1 MMGQLRPVPCVF
13 ILMYQQS
20 FLLGLGAL
28 LVTAALPACTPDSG
42 QTEKP
47 EVRASVQAL
56 QAIMPHFDEQWAM
69 NKYWEDGLA
78 EVATYEAERVV
89 YKRQRR
95 FEYTLIT
102 VKEEFNQQFNVK
114 TDDYQRVDLFPVM
127 KVNAFCQ
134 IPTEQYPYH
143 YLTSL
148 FFRRDQPVALYK
160 MTSSS
165 QEWCGNTFK
174 AIVDDGVNFKESF
187 NSYWDQQGVGSRDLR
202 RDVLLEDA
210 LPYTLRALRFA
221 QLPAFSFALMDLQ
234 QTSKAT
240 LPVYY
245 QARLTTAEAPAA
257 DAVAPA
263 WRVVVQLAQGKQNV
277 YWFAKAYPNLLLRQ
291 TTWDGRTLRLKGQR
305 RYAYW
310 PK

>member
-1 MMGQLRPVPCVF
+1 
-13 ILMYQQS
+13 MYRQS
-20 FLLGLGAL
+20 LTLGAL
-28 LVTAALPACTPDSG
+28 LIGLALPACTPDAE
-42 QTEKP
+42 QAEKP
-47 EVRASVQAL
+47 KTRASVRAL

-78 EVATYEAERVV
+78 EVATYDAERTV
-89 YKRQRR
+89 YKKKRP

-114 TDDYQRVDLFPVM
+114 TDDYKRDDLFPVM

-134 IPTEQYPYH
+134 IPADNYPYH

-210 LPYTLRALRFA
+210 LPYTLRALRFD
-221 QLPAFSFALMDLQ
+221 QHPAFDLVVMDLQ

-240 LPVYY
+240 LPAYY
-245 QARLTTAEAPAA
+245 NSHLTTTEAPAA
-257 DAVAPA
+257 EATAPA
-263 WRVVVQLAQGKQNV
+263 WRVAVQLGPDKQNV
-277 YWFAKAYPNLLLRQ
+277 YWFAKAYPNILLRQ
-291 TTWDGRTLRLKGQR
+291 TTWDGRSLLLKSQR

>member
-1 MMGQLRPVPCVF
+1 
-13 ILMYQQS
+13 MYRQP

-28 LVTAALPACTPDSG
+28 LIGAGLPACTPDA
-42 QTEKP
+42 EHADKP
-47 EVRASVQAL
+47 KARASVQAL
-56 QAIMPHFDEQWAM
+56 QGIMPHFDEQWAM
-69 NKYWEDGLA
+69 NKLWEDGLA
-78 EVATYEAERVV
+78 EVATYDAERTV
-89 YKRQRR
+89 YKKKRQ

-114 TDDYQRVDLFPVM
+114 TDDYKRDDLFPVM
-127 KVNAFCQ
+127 KVNEFCQ
-134 IPTEQYPYH
+134 IPADQYPYH

-174 AIVDDGVNFKESF
+174 AIVDDGVNFKESY
-187 NSYWDQQGVGSRDLR
+187 NSYWDLQGVGSRDLR

-210 LPYTLRALRFA
+210 LPYTLRTLRFA
-221 QLPAFSFALMDLQ
+221 QQSAFDLVVMDLQ
-234 QTSKAT
+234 QTSKAG
-240 LPVYY
+240 PPAYY
-245 QARLTTAEAPAA
+245 NAHLSTTEAPAA
-257 DAVAPA
+257 EAPAPA
-263 WRVVVQLAQGKQNV
+263 WRVAVQLAPDKQNV
-277 YWFAKAYPNLLLRQ
+277 YWFAKAYPNMLLRQ
-291 TTWDGRTLRLKGQR
+291 TTWDGRTLRLKSQR

>member
-1 MMGQLRPVPCVF
+1 M
-13 ILMYQQS
+13 QQPNR
-20 FLLGLGAL
+20 LLTLLTLAGLISLTGCEQKAEKAAKRRS
-28 LVTAALPACTPDSG
+28 TANA
-42 QTEKP
+42 
-47 EVRASVQAL
+47 QAL
-56 QAIMPHFDEQWAM
+56 QGVMPHFDENWAM

-89 YKRQRR
+89 YKKKRR

-102 VKEEFNQQFNVK
+102 VKEEFNQEFNVK
-114 TDDYQRVDLFPVM
+114 TDDYQRGDLFPVM
-127 KVNAFCQ
+127 KVNEFCT
-134 IPTEQYPYH
+134 IPADNYPYH

-174 AIVDDGVNFKESF
+174 AIVDDGVNFKESY

-210 LPYTLRALRFA
+210 LPYSLRALRFN
-221 QLPAFSFALMDLQ
+221 LKPAFGLTVMDLQ

-240 LPVYY
+240 EPIYC
-245 QARLTTAEAPAA
+245 QAHLTTTE
-257 DAVAPA
+257 AVANEAGEPA
-263 WRVVVQLAQGKQNV
+263 WRVAVQLAPDKQNV
-277 YWFAKAYPNLLLRQ
+277 YWFAKAYPNGLLRQ
-291 TTWDGRTLRLKGQR
+291 STWDGRTLKLKSTR
-305 RYAYW
+305 RFAYW

>member
-1 MMGQLRPVPCVF
+1 MHRQPL
-13 ILMYQQS
+13 
-20 FLLGLGAL
+20 LLGLGAL
-28 LVTAALPACTPDSG
+28 VLSAALPACTPDAG
-42 QTEKP
+42 PADKP
-47 EVRASVQAL
+47 KARASVQAL
-56 QAIMPHFDEQWAM
+56 QGIMPHFDEQWAM

-78 EVATYEAERVV
+78 EVATYDAERTV
-89 YKRQRR
+89 YKKKRQ

-114 TDDYQRVDLFPVM
+114 TDDYKRDDLFPVM

-134 IPTEQYPYH
+134 IPADQYPYH

-165 QEWCGNTFK
+165 QEWCGNTYK
-174 AIVDDGVNFKESF
+174 AIADDGVNLKESY
-187 NSYWDQQGVGSRDLR
+187 NSYWDQQGTGSRDLR

-210 LPYTLRALRFA
+210 LPYTLRTLRFA
-221 QLPAFSFALMDLQ
+221 QPPAFDVTVMDLQ

-240 LPVYY
+240 PPVYY
-245 QARLTTAEAPAA
+245 RAHLSTTEAPAA
-257 DAVAPA
+257 EAAVPA
-263 WRVVVQLAQGKQNV
+263 WRVAVQLAPDKQNV
-277 YWFAKAYPNLLLRQ
+277 YWFAKAYPNILLRQ
-291 TTWDGRTLRLKGQR
+291 TTWDGRTLRLKNQR

>member
-1 MMGQLRPVPCVF
+1 M
-13 ILMYQQS
+13 QQYKR
-20 FLLGLGAL
+20 LLSL
-28 LVTAALPACTPDSG
+28 LVLAGLSCLTGCEPKAEKAAKAHHN
-42 QTEKP
+42 
-47 EVRASVQAL
+47 ANAQAL
-56 QAIMPHFDEQWAM
+56 KLVMSHFDENWAM
-69 NKYWEDGLA
+69 SKYWEDGLA

-89 YKRQRR
+89 YKKKRR

-102 VKEEFNQQFNVK
+102 VKEEFNQEFNVK

-127 KVNAFCQ
+127 KVNEFCA
-134 IPTEQYPYH
+134 IPADNYPYH

-187 NSYWDQQGVGSRDLR
+187 DSYWDHQGMGSRELR
-202 RDVLLEDA
+202 RDVLVEDA
-210 LPYTLRALRFA
+210 LPYSLRALRFA
-221 QLPAFSFALMDLQ
+221 LQPAFDLTVMDLQ

-240 LPVYY
+240 EPTYY
-245 QARLTTAEAPAA
+245 QAHLTTTEAAATEAPEA
-257 DAVAPA
+257 A
-263 WRVVVQLAQGKQNV
+263 WRVAVQLAPDKQNV
-277 YWFAKAYPNLLLRQ
+277 YWFAKAYPNGLLRQ
-291 TTWDGRTLRLKGQR
+291 ITWDGRTLMRKSTR
-305 RYAYW
+305 RFAYW

>member
-1 MMGQLRPVPCVF
+1 
-13 ILMYQQS
+13 MYRNLLS
-20 FLLGLGAL
+20 LGLSAL
-28 LVTAALPACTPDSG
+28 LFGAILPACTPDAG
-42 QTEKP
+42 KTDKLQP
-47 EVRASVQAL
+47 RASVQAL
-56 QAIMPHFDEQWAM
+56 QGIMPHFDEKWAM

-78 EVATYEAERVV
+78 EVATYEAERTV
-89 YKRQRR
+89 YKKKRQ

-114 TDDYQRVDLFPVM
+114 TDDYKRDDLFPVM

-134 IPTEQYPYH
+134 IPADNYPYH

-174 AIVDDGVNFKESF
+174 TIVDDGVNLNESY

-210 LPYTLRALRFA
+210 LPYTLRTLHFA
-221 QLPAFSFALMDLQ
+221 QQPAFDLVVMDLQ

-240 LPVYY
+240 LPEYY
-245 QARLTTAEAPAA
+245 HAHLSTTEATADEAP
-257 DAVAPA
+257 APA
-263 WRVVVQLAQGKQNV
+263 WRVAVQLAPDKQNV
-277 YWFAKAYPNLLLRQ
+277 YWFAKAYPNILLRQ
-291 TTWDGRTLRLKGQR
+291 TTWDGRTLRLKNQR

>member
-1 MMGQLRPVPCVF
+1 MNRQSILPV
-13 ILMYQQS
+13 
-20 FLLGLGAL
+20 LGLL
-28 LVTAALPACTPDSG
+28 LVGTTLPACTSNAGLTD
-42 QTEKP
+42 KP
-47 EVRASVQAL
+47 KIRASVQAL

-78 EVATYEAERVV
+78 EVATYDAERTV
-89 YKRQRR
+89 YKKKRQFR
-95 FEYTLIT
+95 YTLIT

-114 TDDYQRVDLFPVM
+114 TDDYQRDDLFPVM
-127 KVNAFCQ
+127 KVNEFCQ
-134 IPTEQYPYH
+134 ISADQYPYH

-148 FFRRDQPVALYK
+148 FFRRNQPVALYK

-174 AIVDDGVNFKESF
+174 AIVDDGVNFKESY

-202 RDVLLEDA
+202 RDVLVEDA

-221 QLPAFSFALMDLQ
+221 QKPTFDLVVMDLQ

-245 QARLTTAEAPAA
+245 NSHLTTTEAPAA
-257 DAVAPA
+257 EAAA
-263 WRVVVQLAQGKQNV
+263 SSWRVTIQLAPDKQNV
-277 YWFAKAYPNLLLRQ
+277 YWFAKAYPNPLLRQ